1 MKIYVQSITNFL
13 LCDKFLHNRQGFRN
27 NEFIPCFVPQIAE
40 HNLMRLQ
47 AHKTTKFLLN
57 ANLCTVSITN
67 FPFCYKLRSSQKFR
81 NTTIFIPYFCA
92 TNYKTSIECEFP
104 IHSKLQNFHNSQEF
118 RSNKFISF
126 ITCEKMRNLQK
137 QDLHRK

>member
-57 ANLCTVSITN
+57 ANLCTV
-67 FPFCYKLRSSQKFR
+67 
-81 NTTIFIPYFCA
+81 
-92 TNYKTSIECEFP
+92 NYKFSILFTNCITVKSLEILLYSYHVFVPQPTKLLLNVNSLFTVNYKIFTTVKSSEVTNSF
-104 IHSKLQNFHNSQEF
+104 HS
-118 RSNKFISF
+118 
-126 ITCEKMRNLQK
+126 
-137 QDLHRK
+137 